1 MSGLD
6 TYFLICV
13 LASADVAQAEVR
25 LLQGAKEKHHQVLS
39 RLIQG
44 SKEKQ

>member
-1 MSGLD
+1 MLTFFRSQQM
-6 TYFLICV
+6 
-13 LASADVAQAEVR
+13 LAEAKVR

-44 SKEKQ
+44 SKEK

>member
-1 MSGLD
+1 MD
-6 TYFLICV
+6 TYFFQKPAN
-13 LASADVAQAEVR
+13 ASYKAKVR